1 MSCGQADELRFR
13 HPSWG
18 VQESMVG
25 QVHSGDKSMH
35 KVHKY
40 HCPLK
45 GRVMAGAYWRGSE
58 QNAMLQRIYGTAWR
72 TKEELAAYNN
82 FKVEAAR
89 RCALHGPLCLCPAPA
104 QLAYHRCACRHL
116 HHACLVADPSV
127 TSEHASEHALLA

>member
-1 MSCGQADELRFR
+1 
-13 HPSWG
+13 
-18 VQESMVG
+18 
-25 QVHSGDKSMH
+25 MH

-104 QLAYHRCACRHL
+104 QLACHRCACRHP
-116 HHACLVADPSV
+116 HHACFVADPSV
-127 TSEHASEHALLA
+127 TSEDASEHALLAWVLGCVDECRDCGASQCQQEPRHIPAGL